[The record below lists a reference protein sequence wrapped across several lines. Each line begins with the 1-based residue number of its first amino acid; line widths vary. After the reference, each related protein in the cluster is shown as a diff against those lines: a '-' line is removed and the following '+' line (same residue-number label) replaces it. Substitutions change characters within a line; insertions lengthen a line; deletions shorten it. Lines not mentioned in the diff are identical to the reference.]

1 MGTLTELEFSCL
13 CAVERLGARSCDLDD
28 KCCLNDDVVLS
39 LQEKSW
45 IDETGITEI
54 GIAALEPYRVQN
66 AVIMA
71 AGLSSRF
78 VPLSLEKPK
87 GLLEV
92 KGEILIERQIE
103 QLHEAGIRDIILV
116 TGYKDELFSYLE
128 HKYEGLSVIF
138 NPEYM
143 TKNNT
148 HTIYLVREH
157 LDNTYICSS
166 DDFFANN
173 PFEPYVYSSYYASL
187 YVDEKTDEWF
197 MIPDDEN
204 NIALVKKGGDAGFI
218 MLGHAYWDRTFSK
231 AMRQFLE
238 EDHDVG
244 KYDDA
249 FWEDILAENIDALP
263 PMKIRVYPEETIF
276 EFDSLE
282 DLRAFDHEYLDN
294 TRCQIMKNIAKSLC
308 CREGDIRHCR
318 NLSKEFNG
326 YTFNFNFFGKEYI
339 YLHSEDDVMGY
350 ECYESMMTCGDES
363 NEEED
368 VADNES
374 PTVCAQ

>member
-1 MGTLTELEFSCL
+1 MWERVGKIGLLTEIEFEFL
-13 CAVERLGARSCDLDD
+13 CDVKRLSLRNRGLD
-28 KCCLNDDVVLS
+28 CILCSNDDVKFS
-39 LQEKSW
+39 LQKKGLIDKVGLTEK
-45 IDETGITEI
+45 GL
-54 GIAALEPYRVQN
+54 AALEPYRVQN

-92 KGEILIERQIE
+92 KGEVLIERQIE
-103 QLHEAGIRDIILV
+103 QLHEVGIRDIILV
-116 TGYKDELFSYLE
+116 TGYKQAMFSYLE
-128 HKYEGLSVIF
+128 HKYEGLRLIF

-148 HTIYLVREH
+148 HTLYLAREY

-166 DDFFANN
+166 DDYFEKN

-187 YVDEKTDEWF
+187 YVEEKTDEWY
-197 MIPDDEN
+197 MIPDAEN
-204 NIALVKKGGDAGFI
+204 DIAQVKKSGGAGFI
-218 MLGHAYWDRTFSK
+218 MLGHAYWDRAFSK

-238 EDHDVG
+238 EDCNIG

-249 FWEDILAENIDALP
+249 FWEDILAENINALP
-263 PMKIRVYPEETIF
+263 PMKIRVYPEDAIF

-294 TRCQIMKNIAKSLC
+294 TRCRIMKNISNALS
-308 CREGDIRHCR
+308 CRESDIRHCC
-318 NLSKEFNG
+318 NLSKDPNR
-326 YTFNFNFFGKEYI
+326 YTFNFTVFGKEYV
-339 YLHSEDDVMGY
+339 YRHSEDDIMDY
-350 ECYESMMTCGDES
+350 ECCEVSTTC
-363 NEEED
+363 
-368 VADNES
+368 V
-374 PTVCAQ
+374 Q